1 MKIKPIH
8 SEEDYQEALNQLE
21 SIFHAELGTEE
32 GDQAEILSILIE
44 KYEDQ
49 HYPIPK
55 PDIKDKDLEVD
66 FNYVYELV
74 KEATTVENKGT
85 LAEKGLKL
93 NEEVGELSAELLK
106 LVEYKYTTDSREVIM
121 EKALLESV
129 DSLIMIFDIMIKL
142 GFTKDQIVDMSEKQ
156 INKWL
161 NYIK

>member
-8 SEEDYQEALNQLE
+8 NEEDYQEALRQLE

-32 GDQAEILSILIE
+32 GDKAEILSILIE
-44 KYEDQ
+44 KYEDV

-55 PDIKDKDLEVD
+55 TESQEKDLEFD
-66 FNYVYELV
+66 FNYIYELV
-74 KEATTVENKGT
+74 KETSSIEKGT
-85 LAEKGLKL
+85 LVEKGLKL

-106 LVEYKYTTDSREVIM
+106 LVEYKHTNETKDQIM
-121 EKALLESV
+121 KNALGESV
-129 DSLIMIFDIMIKL
+129 DSLIMVFDIMIKL
-142 GFTKDQIVDMSEKQ
+142 GFTKDEIVETAEKQ

>member
-8 SEEDYQEALNQLE
+8 NETEYEEALTQLE
-21 SIFHAELGTEE
+21 SIFHAEIGTEE

-44 KYEDQ
+44 KYEDE
-49 HYPIPK
+49 HYPIPL
-55 PDIKDKDLEVD
+55 PNNEEKDLEFD
-66 FNYVYELV
+66 FNYIYELV
-74 KEATTVENKGT
+74 KQTSSAENGSIV
-85 LAEKGLKL
+85 EKGLKL

-106 LVEYKYTTDSREVIM
+106 IVGYKHTTDSHDVIM

-142 GFTKDQIVDMSEKQ
+142 GFTKDQIVEMAEKQ
-156 INKWL
+156 VNKWL